1 MHTDL
6 TVGHLLHLL
15 IQGPCVST
23 VHVNMVVSHIFNLA
37 SPSIHSD
44 QLVEDVIVHDTLL
57 ELQLVQDI
65 IGCLDVA

>member
-1 MHTDL
+1 
-6 TVGHLLHLL
+6 
-15 IQGPCVST
+15 
-23 VHVNMVVSHIFNLA
+23 MVVSHIFNLA